1 MGAFKVPLLV
11 TGIAFA
17 AGTIASWLLRRKNRA
32 FAADLALAAMAVVLL
47 LAAHRG
53 LEIFSPVL
61 SSKVL
66 AEKIEANWT
75 TGSVIEENGDYESF
89 SSVNFYTH
97 HQTRILNGRRNNIWY
112 GSTFPDAPKIFD
124 DDASLQKLWRSGTTV
139 FLLTAEENVPG
150 GLSSPPYCVLS
161 KWGGKLLLTQCAEDS
176 VLPRVPGR

>member
-1 MGAFKVPLLV
+1 MGAFKMPLLV

-17 AGTIASWLLRRKNRA
+17 LGTIASWLLRRRNRV
-32 FAADLALAAMAVVLL
+32 FAANLALAAMAVVLL

-66 AEKIEANWT
+66 AEKIETDWT
-75 TGSVIEENGDYESF
+75 PGAVIEENGDYESF

-112 GSTFPDAPKIFD
+112 GSTFPDAPRIFD
-124 DDASLQKLWRSGTTV
+124 DDQSFQKLWQSGTTV
-139 FLLTAEENVPG
+139 FLLTSEEGPPEEVT
-150 GLSSPPYCVLS
+150 SSPVCLLR
-161 KWGGKLLLTQCAEDS
+161 KWGGKLLLTNELKLCPAP
-176 VLPRVPGR
+176 LPVR